1 MAGRELSL
9 WCEAQGSARSH
20 TMDWPWEMDSTYSGH
35 SSPGTFP
42 NTRKRT
48 FPVGD
53 EPTEANAKR
62 TAGLDAWDQSEIVGA
77 SWTQL
82 PEACLP
88 HYLYPFENE
97 STSHLSL
104 WPSAQAAASGEC
116 LAPDEALRADGVI
129 LPPLPI
135 SSFGFQLERVPD
147 VSNVPSS
154 SRFNSPEG
162 LLTTQNYQHHTSPN
176 REDDRWRPDQWAQ
189 LMDQEIPNR
198 GDSSDPPLILQSS
211 VVDHQRLEYQDF
223 VEDSGT
229 GETPAFNDND
239 TPRPTPVTEG
249 SSVVGIQGLHV
260 GYRPPVKNESGS
272 QAKPSPTWTDDEIE
286 CEVEYDTCFGVVI
299 VEASVSTTD
308 HREVADCPVTIRS
321 DGEVLSVCFADSGRF
336 AGIIAS
342 RGLKKLLDRHTVRVT
357 AALCCEQPY
366 DGKKTKISK
375 KSGGSASK
383 WRLEDAIARV
393 VVYGR
398 MEDKDD
404 IANLLSDAG
413 LFFQHPALDEY
424 DSGVPYFNPHL
435 LLRPGAEMPKVE
447 ELSISDSRRAA
458 TKGVLLDEVNQGRIW
473 RIFDLASGAGTSAAA
488 AASPRLRSTL
498 RKHQL
503 QALAMM
509 IERECGVIE
518 GAKFPSLWQ
527 GPSDPH
533 KLSYRHIIAGTFEK
547 KPRCVRGGVLAD
559 EMGLGKTLT
568 TLALICWHLD
578 VRDADVCAVDSRPS
592 STLIVVPKSTII
604 GWEAQIK
611 RHINPDMIATVTYHG
626 PSRKNLVSDLLEYD
640 VVLTT
645 YETLREDLMA
655 SKNPDVCTIYSHHWH
670 RIVLDEAHRIRS
682 RSSKLHQS
690 ALYISK
696 RAYCHWC
703 LTGTPIQNSLDDYG
717 ALLGFLQVPKLS
729 DRRDFDRLIG
739 KPVKDKPQ
747 YGLGRLRDLVRTT
760 CLRRTISGL
769 GAETLQLLPLE
780 AKIEWIALGDD
791 EELYT
796 FFKRKTASVASG
808 LGKRR
813 TKGAKGA
820 AGKVKCDENILSLIN
835 FLRLICNYGERM
847 LPAKA
852 LEGWKQRDL
861 SSLDWQAMEAMR
873 RQCSRC
879 GERVRDAADGNIL
892 PCGHHMC
899 KRCQLYAEEVDEGD
913 ADETL
918 ACLACRDSNQIGE
931 KKGTLGAP
939 RSAKA
944 QALIRNILNQQ
955 STPQASPPQ
964 KCCWTR
970 MLDLIQQ
977 DLRDVGL
984 GVQQIDGQA
993 SLQQRRM
1000 AMEQF
1005 RCDPN
1010 CTVMLASIGS
1020 AGEGI
1025 DLISACHV
1033 HILEPQWNPMTE
1045 SQAIG
1050 RVRRIGQTQQVSVTR
1065 YIVSRSIENV
1075 GTSQALDP
1083 AGSMPA
1089 SPHSASRYFEESS
1102 DQPLK
1107 LKESLS

>member
-1 MAGRELSL
+1 MG
-9 WCEAQGSARSH
+9 
-20 TMDWPWEMDSTYSGH
+20 
-35 SSPGTFP
+35 
-42 NTRKRT
+42 
-48 FPVGD
+48 
-53 EPTEANAKR
+53 
-62 TAGLDAWDQSEIVGA
+62 
-77 SWTQL
+77 
-82 PEACLP
+82 
-88 HYLYPFENE
+88 
-97 STSHLSL
+97 
-104 WPSAQAAASGEC
+104 
-116 LAPDEALRADGVI
+116 
-129 LPPLPI
+129 
-135 SSFGFQLERVPD
+135 
-147 VSNVPSS
+147 
-154 SRFNSPEG
+154 
-162 LLTTQNYQHHTSPN
+162 
-176 REDDRWRPDQWAQ
+176 
-189 LMDQEIPNR
+189 QEIPNR

-211 VVDHQRLEYQDF
+211 VVDHRPLEYQDY
-223 VEDSGT
+223 VEDSST

-239 TPRPTPVTEG
+239 TPRPTPLTEG
-249 SSVVGIQGLHV
+249 SSVVGIQEPHI
-260 GYRPPVKNESGS
+260 GYRPSVKNESGS

-286 CEVEYDTCFGVVI
+286 CEVEYDTCFGLVI
-299 VEASVSTTD
+299 VAASLSTSD
-308 HREVADCPVTIRS
+308 HQEVVDCPVTIRS
-321 DGEVLSVCFADSGRF
+321 DGEVLSLCFADSDRF
-336 AGIIAS
+336 AGIITS
-342 RGLKKLLDRHTVRVT
+342 RGLKKLLDRHTVRLT
-357 AALCCEQPY
+357 AALCCEQPP
-366 DGKKTKISK
+366 GHKKMRISK
-375 KSGGSASK
+375 KSRDSASK
-383 WRLEDAIARV
+383 WRLEDAVARV

-413 LFFQHPALDEY
+413 LFFQQPALDEY
-424 DSGVPYFNPHL
+424 DPGVPYFNPHL
-435 LLRPGAEMPKVE
+435 LLRPGAEMPKIE
-447 ELSISDSRRAA
+447 GLSISDPQRAA
-458 TKGVLLDEVNQGRIW
+458 TNGGLLDEVNQGRIW
-473 RIFDLASGAGTSAAA
+473 RIFDLASGAGTSVVA

-527 GPSDPH
+527 APSDPH
-533 KLSYRHIIAGTFEK
+533 K
-547 KPRCVRGGVLAD
+547 
-559 EMGLGKTLT
+559 
-568 TLALICWHLD
+568 
-578 VRDADVCAVDSRPS
+578 
-592 STLIVVPKSTII
+592 PKSMCGRLPALLDFDSGPEVKYVFLFRTENAVLIGTAII

-611 RHINPDMIATVTYHG
+611 
-626 PSRKNLVSDLLEYD
+626 
-640 VVLTT
+640 
-645 YETLREDLMA
+645 
-655 SKNPDVCTIYSHHWH
+655 
-670 RIVLDEAHRIRS
+670 

-729 DRRDFDRLIG
+729 DKRDFDRLIG
-739 KPVKDKPQ
+739 KPVKDKHQ
-747 YGLGRLRDLVRTT
+747 YGLGRLQDLVRTT

-769 GAETLQLLPLE
+769 DAETLQLLPLE
-780 AKIEWIALGDD
+780 AKVEWIDLGDD
-791 EELYT
+791 KELYT

-813 TKGAKGA
+813 TKGAKGS
-820 AGKVKCDENILSLIN
+820 AGKVKGDENILSLIN

-861 SSLDWQAMEAMR
+861 TSLDWKAMEAIG

-879 GERVRDAADGNIL
+879 GERVRDAADRNIL
-892 PCGHHMC
+892 PCGHHVC
-899 KRCQLYAEEVDEGD
+899 KRCQLHAEEVDEGE
-913 ADETL
+913 ADEAL

-931 KKGTLGAP
+931 KKGALGAP

-955 STPQASPPQ
+955 STLRASPPQ

-977 DLRDVGL
+977 DLGDVGL
-984 GVQQIDGQA
+984 GIQRIDGQA

-1005 RCDPN
+1005 RSDPN

-1065 YIVSRSIENV
+1065 YIVSRSIETSIDLEA
-1075 GTSQALDP
+1075 TSQEDV
-1083 AGSMPA
+1083 
-1089 SPHSASRYFEESS
+1089 
-1102 DQPLK
+1102 DQKRWEK
-1107 LKESLS
+1107 LNESLC

>member
-1 MAGRELSL
+1 MDRPWEIDST
-9 WCEAQGSARSH
+9 CSARS
-20 TMDWPWEMDSTYSGH
+20 ST
-35 SSPGTFP
+35 GTFP
-42 NTRKRT
+42 NTRKRA
-48 FPVGD
+48 FPAGD

-62 TAGLDAWDQSEIVGA
+62 TAGLNVWDQSEIVGA

-82 PEACLP
+82 PQACLP
-88 HYLYPFENE
+88 HHLYPFENE
-97 STSHLSL
+97 STSHLGL
-104 WPSAQAAASGEC
+104 WPSAQAAALGEC
-116 LAPDEALRADGVI
+116 LAPDEALRTDEVI
-129 LPPLPI
+129 LPPLPV
-135 SSFGFQLERVPD
+135 SSFGFQVERVPD
-147 VSNVPSS
+147 VSIVSSS
-154 SRFNSPEG
+154 SRFNCPEG
-162 LLTTQNYQHHTSPN
+162 LLTTQNCQSYTSPT
-176 REDDRWRPDQWAQ
+176 REGDGWRPDQWAQ
-189 LMDQEIPNR
+189 LVGQEIPNR

-211 VVDHQRLEYQDF
+211 VVDHQPLEYQDY
-223 VEDSGT
+223 VEDSST
-229 GETPAFNDND
+229 GETSAFNDND
-239 TPRPTPVTEG
+239 TPRQTPVTEG
-249 SSVVGIQGLHV
+249 SSVVGIQEPHV
-260 GYRPPVKNESGS
+260 GYRPSIKNESGS

-308 HREVADCPVTIRS
+308 HRKVADCPVTIRS
-321 DGEVLSVCFADSGRF
+321 DGKVLSLCFADSGCF

-357 AALCCEQPY
+357 AALCCKQPH
-366 DGKKTKISK
+366 DDKKTKISK

-413 LFFQHPALDEY
+413 LFFQHPTLDEY
-424 DSGVPYFNPHL
+424 DPGVPYFNPHL
-435 LLRPGAEMPKVE
+435 LLRPGAEMPKIE
-447 ELSISDSRRAA
+447 GLSISGSQRAA
-458 TKGVLLDEVNQGRIW
+458 TKGGLLDEVNQGRIW
-473 RIFDLASGAGTSAAA
+473 RIFDLASGAGTSAVA
-488 AASPRLRSTL
+488 AASSRLRSTL

-527 GPSDPH
+527 DPSDP
-533 KLSYRHIIAGTFEK
+533 R
-547 KPRCVRGGVLAD
+547 KPRCMCGRLPALLNFDSGPEVKYVFPFTTKNAVLIGTA
-559 EMGLGKTLT
+559 
-568 TLALICWHLD
+568 
-578 VRDADVCAVDSRPS
+578 
-592 STLIVVPKSTII
+592 II

-611 RHINPDMIATVTYHG
+611 RHIKPDTIATVTYHG
-626 PSRKNLVSDLLEYD
+626 PSRKNLVSNLLEYD

-655 SKNPDVCTIYSHHWH
+655 SKNPEVCTIYSHHWH

-682 RSSKLHQS
+682 RSSKLHQA

-729 DRRDFDRLIG
+729 DKRDFDRWIG
-739 KPVKDKPQ
+739 KPVKDKHQ
-747 YGLGRLRDLVRTT
+747 YGLGRLQDLVRTT

-769 GAETLQLLPLE
+769 DAETLQLLPLE
-780 AKIEWIALGDD
+780 AKIEWIDLGDD
-791 EELYT
+791 EEIYT

-808 LGKRR
+808 LGKRL
-813 TKGAKGA
+813 TKGAKGS
-820 AGKVKCDENILSLIN
+820 AGKFKGDENILSLIN

-892 PCGHHMC
+892 PCGHHVC
-899 KRCQLYAEEVDEGD
+899 KRCQLYAEEVDEGE
-913 ADETL
+913 ADEAL
-918 ACLACRDSNQIGE
+918 ACLACGDSNQIGE
-931 KKGTLGAP
+931 KKGAPGGP

-955 STPQASPPQ
+955 STPRASPPQ

-970 MLDLIQQ
+970 MLNLIQQ

-984 GVQQIDGQA
+984 GIQRIDGQA

-1005 RCDPN
+1005 RSDPN

-1020 AGEGI
+1020 AGEG
-1025 DLISACHV
+1025 
-1033 HILEPQWNPMTE
+1033 
-1045 SQAIG
+1045 
-1050 RVRRIGQTQQVSVTR
+1050 
-1065 YIVSRSIENV
+1065 
-1075 GTSQALDP
+1075 
-1083 AGSMPA
+1083 
-1089 SPHSASRYFEESS
+1089 
-1102 DQPLK
+1102 
-1107 LKESLS
+1107 